1 MPQRAFLTALA
12 AVATLVS
19 FARTVPAPVSLRP
32 IGTYATGVPFDGDK
46 GAAEIPAY
54 DWFTRRLFVGF
65 AFIAFFLSPNGRAL
79 LVAANEV
86 SGTTT
91 VYELTGFPF

>member
-19 FARTVPAPVSLRP
+19 FARTEPPVPMAPAPACPRP
-32 IGTYATGVPFDGDK
+32 SAASPAPEASTPFNSNSEEAPSFD
-46 GAAEIPAY
+46 
-54 DWFTRRLFVGF
+54 TR
-65 AFIAFFLSPNGRAL
+65 SPNGRAL